1 MMFFGKD
8 FGIDLGT
15 SNVIIYAKGKGIVL
29 REPSV
34 VAVDKNT
41 GRLLGVGLEAQKMLG
56 RTPGNIIAIR
66 PLKSG
71 VISDYEMTERM
82 LREFI
87 CKITSFSLLKPRLL
101 ITIPGGITEV
111 EERAVIDAG
120 LQSGARKVYLIE
132 ETVAAAYGAGLDIA
146 QPAGRMLI
154 DIGGGT
160 TDIAVL
166 SLSGVVESRSIS
178 VAGSSFDEAIVKYV
192 KRKHNILIGERTAEE
207 IKINLGCVYHNQREA
222 SMEVRGRCML
232 TGLPKM
238 FTISSDEMLDA
249 FADVTEDL
257 LDALRGVLETTPP
270 ELVAD
275 IAENGITLTGGG
287 SLLRGI
293 DKLIEANTN
302 IRTRV
307 ADDPDACAAYG
318 AGKALEWMN
327 DMQEGTINL
336 ARRKQMM

>member
-1 MMFFGKD
+1 MIFGKD

-15 SNVIIYAKGKGIVL
+15 SNVIIYMKGKGIVL

-66 PLKSG
+66 PLKDG

-87 CKITSFSLLKPRLL
+87 RKITSFSLLKPRLL

-166 SLSGVVESRSIS
+166 SLSGVVESSS
-178 VAGSSFDEAIVKYV
+178 VNVAGNSFDEAIVKYV
-192 KRKHNILIGERTAEE
+192 KKKHNILIGERTAEE
-207 IKINLGCVYHNQREA
+207 IKINLGCVYHNERDA

-238 FTISSDEMLDA
+238 FTIHSDEMLDA

-257 LDALRGVLETTPP
+257 LDALRSVLETTPP

-275 IAENGITLTGGG
+275 IAENGITITGGG
-287 SLLRGI
+287 SLVRGI

-302 IRTRV
+302 IKTRV

>member
-1 MMFFGKD
+1 MIFGKD

-15 SNVIIYAKGKGIVL
+15 SNVIIYMKGKGIVL

-56 RTPGNIIAIR
+56 RTPGNIIAIH
-66 PLKSG
+66 PLKDG

-87 CKITSFSLLKPRLL
+87 RKITSFSLLKPRLL
-101 ITIPGGITEV
+101 ITIPGSISEV

-120 LQSGARKVYLIE
+120 LQSGARKVYLME
-132 ETVAAAYGAGLDIA
+132 ATVAAALGAGLDIA

-154 DIGGGT
+154 DIGGGI

-166 SLSGVVESRSIS
+166 SLSGVVESRS
-178 VAGSSFDEAIVKYV
+178 VKAAGNSFDDAIVKYV
-192 KRKHNILIGERTAEE
+192 KKKHNILIGERTAEE
-207 IKINLGCVYHNQREA
+207 IKINLGCVYHNERDA

-238 FTISSDEMLDA
+238 FTIHSDEMLDA
-249 FADVTEDL
+249 FAEVTEDL

-275 IAENGITLTGGG
+275 IADNGITITGGG
-287 SLLRGI
+287 SLVRGI

-302 IRTRV
+302 IKTRV

-327 DMQEGTINL
+327 DMQEGAINL

>member
-1 MMFFGKD
+1 MIFGKD

-15 SNVIIYAKGKGIVL
+15 SNVIIYMKGKGIVL

-66 PLKSG
+66 PLKDG

-87 CKITSFSLLKPRLL
+87 RKITSFSLLKPRLL

-166 SLSGVVESRSIS
+166 SLSGVVESSS
-178 VAGSSFDEAIVKYV
+178 VNVAGNSFDEAIVKYV
-192 KRKHNILIGERTAEE
+192 KKKHNILIGERTAEE
-207 IKINLGCVYHNQREA
+207 IKINLGCVYHNERDA

-238 FTISSDEMLDA
+238 FTIHSDEMLDA

-257 LDALRGVLETTPP
+257 LDALRSVLETTPP

-275 IAENGITLTGGG
+275 IAENGITITGGG
-287 SLLRGI
+287 SLVRGI

-302 IRTRV
+302 IKTRV

-318 AGKALEWMN
+318 AGKALDWMN

-336 ARRKQMM
+336 ARRKQML

>member
-1 MMFFGKD
+1 MIFGKD

-15 SNVIIYAKGKGIVL
+15 SNVIIYMKGKGIVL
-29 REPSV
+29 REPAV

-41 GRLLGVGLEAQKMLG
+41 GKLLGVGLEAQKMLG
-56 RTPGNIIAIR
+56 RTPGNIIAIS
-66 PLKSG
+66 PLQDG

-87 CKITSFSLLKPRLL
+87 RKITSFSLLKPRLL
-101 ITIPGGITEV
+101 ITIPGNITEV
-111 EERAVIDAG
+111 QERAVIDAG
-120 LQSGARKVYLIE
+120 MQSGARKVYLIE

-146 QPAGRMLI
+146 QPAGRMLV

-166 SLSGVVESRSIS
+166 SLSGVVESSSINI
-178 VAGSSFDEAIVKYV
+178 AGNSFDEAIIKYV

-207 IKINLGCVYHNQREA
+207 IKINLGCVYHNERDA

-238 FTISSDEMLDA
+238 FTIHSDEMLDA
-249 FADVTEDL
+249 FTDVTEDL
-257 LDALRGVLETTPP
+257 LDAIRSVLETTPP

-275 IAENGITLTGGG
+275 IAENGITVTGGG
-287 SLLRGI
+287 SLVRGI

-302 IRTRV
+302 IKTRV
-307 ADDPDACAAYG
+307 AEEPETCAANG
-318 AGKALEWMN
+318 AGKALEWLN

>member
-1 MMFFGKD
+1 MIFGKD
-8 FGIDLGT
+8 IAIDLGT
-15 SNVIIYAKGKGIVL
+15 SNVIIYMKGKGIVL
-29 REPSV
+29 REPAV

-41 GRLLGVGLEAQKMLG
+41 GKLLGVGLEAQKMLG
-56 RTPGNIIAIR
+56 RTPGNIIAIS
-66 PLKSG
+66 PLQDG

-87 CKITSFSLLKPRLL
+87 RKITSFSLHKPRLL
-101 ITIPGGITEV
+101 VTIPGNITEV
-111 EERAVIDAG
+111 QERAVIDAG
-120 LQSGARKVYLIE
+120 MQSGARKVYLIE

-146 QPAGRMLI
+146 QPAGRMLV

-166 SLSGVVESRSIS
+166 SLSGVVESSSINI
-178 VAGSSFDEAIVKYV
+178 AGNSFDEAIVKYV

-207 IKINLGCVYHNQREA
+207 IKINLGCVYHNERDA
-222 SMEVRGRCML
+222 SMEVRGRCLL

-238 FTISSDEMLDA
+238 FTIHSDEMLDA
-249 FADVTEDL
+249 FTDVTEDL
-257 LDALRGVLETTPP
+257 LDAIRSVLETTPP

-275 IAENGITLTGGG
+275 IAENGITVTGGG
-287 SLLRGI
+287 SLVRGI

-302 IRTRV
+302 IKTRV
-307 ADDPDACAAYG
+307 AEEPETCAANG
-318 AGKALEWMN
+318 AGKALEWLN

>member
-1 MMFFGKD
+1 MIFGKD

-15 SNVIIYAKGKGIVL
+15 SNVIIYMKGKGIVL
-29 REPSV
+29 REPAV

-41 GRLLGVGLEAQKMLG
+41 GKLLGVGLEAQKMLG
-56 RTPGNIIAIR
+56 RTPGNIIAIN
-66 PLKSG
+66 PLQDG

-87 CKITSFSLLKPRLL
+87 RKITSFSLLKPRLL
-101 ITIPGGITEV
+101 ITIPGNITEV
-111 EERAVIDAG
+111 QERAVIDAG
-120 LQSGARKVYLIE
+120 MQSGARKVYLIE

-146 QPAGRMLI
+146 QPAGRMLV

-166 SLSGVVESRSIS
+166 SLSGVVESSSIN
-178 VAGSSFDEAIVKYV
+178 VAGNSFDEAIIKYV

-207 IKINLGCVYHNQREA
+207 IKINLGCVYHNERDA
-222 SMEVRGRCML
+222 SMEVRGRCLL

-238 FTISSDEMLDA
+238 FTIHSDEMLDA
-249 FADVTEDL
+249 FTDVTEDL
-257 LDALRGVLETTPP
+257 LDALRSVLETTPP

-275 IAENGITLTGGG
+275 IAENGITVTGGG
-287 SLLRGI
+287 SLVRGI

-302 IRTRV
+302 IKTRV
-307 ADDPDACAAYG
+307 AEEPETCAANG
-318 AGKALEWMN
+318 AGKALEWIN

>member
-1 MMFFGKD
+1 MIFGKD

-15 SNVIIYAKGKGIVL
+15 SNVIIYMKGKGIVL
-29 REPSV
+29 REPAV

-41 GRLLGVGLEAQKMLG
+41 GKLLGVGLEAQKMLG
-56 RTPGNIIAIR
+56 RTPGNIIAIS
-66 PLKSG
+66 PLQDG

-87 CKITSFSLLKPRLL
+87 RKITSFSLLKPRLL
-101 ITIPGGITEV
+101 VTIPGNITEV
-111 EERAVIDAG
+111 QERAVIDAG
-120 LQSGARKVYLIE
+120 MQSGARKVYLIE

-146 QPAGRMLI
+146 QPAGRMLV

-166 SLSGVVESRSIS
+166 SLSGVVESSS
-178 VAGSSFDEAIVKYV
+178 VNVAGNSFDEAIVKYV

-207 IKINLGCVYHNQREA
+207 IKINLGCVYHNERDA
-222 SMEVRGRCML
+222 SMEVRGRCLL

-238 FTISSDEMLDA
+238 FTIHSDEMLDA
-249 FADVTEDL
+249 FTDVTEDL
-257 LDALRGVLETTPP
+257 LDAIRSVLETTPP

-275 IAENGITLTGGG
+275 IAENGITVTGGG
-287 SLLRGI
+287 SLVRGI

-302 IRTRV
+302 IKTRV
-307 ADDPDACAAYG
+307 AEEPETCAAIG
-318 AGKALEWMN
+318 AGKALEWIN

>member
-1 MMFFGKD
+1 MIFGKD

-15 SNVIIYAKGKGIVL
+15 SNVIIYMKGKGIVL
-29 REPSV
+29 REPAV

-41 GRLLGVGLEAQKMLG
+41 GKLLGVGLEAQKMLG
-56 RTPGNIIAIR
+56 RTPGNIIAIS
-66 PLKSG
+66 PLQDG

-87 CKITSFSLLKPRLL
+87 RKITSFSLLKPRLL
-101 ITIPGGITEV
+101 VTIPGNITEV
-111 EERAVIDAG
+111 QERAVIDAG
-120 LQSGARKVYLIE
+120 MQSGARKVYLIE

-146 QPAGRMLI
+146 QPAGRMLV

-166 SLSGVVESRSIS
+166 SLSGVVESSSINI
-178 VAGSSFDEAIVKYV
+178 AGNSFDEAIVKYV

-207 IKINLGCVYHNQREA
+207 IKINLGCVYHNERDA
-222 SMEVRGRCML
+222 SMEVRGRCLL

-238 FTISSDEMLDA
+238 FTIHSDEMLDA
-249 FADVTEDL
+249 FTDVTEDL
-257 LDALRGVLETTPP
+257 LDAIRSVLETTPP

-275 IAENGITLTGGG
+275 IAENGITVTGGG
-287 SLLRGI
+287 SLVRGI

-302 IRTRV
+302 IKTRV
-307 ADDPDACAAYG
+307 AEEPETCAAIG
-318 AGKALEWMN
+318 AGKALEWIN

>member
-1 MMFFGKD
+1 MIFGKD

-15 SNVIIYAKGKGIVL
+15 SNVIIYMKGKGIVL
-29 REPSV
+29 REPAV

-41 GRLLGVGLEAQKMLG
+41 GKLLGVGLEAQKMLG
-56 RTPGNIIAIR
+56 RTPGNIIAIS
-66 PLKSG
+66 PLQDG

-87 CKITSFSLLKPRLL
+87 RKITSFSLLKPRLL
-101 ITIPGGITEV
+101 ITIPGNITEV
-111 EERAVIDAG
+111 QERAVIDAG
-120 LQSGARKVYLIE
+120 MQSGARKVYLIE
-132 ETVAAAYGAGLDIA
+132 ETVAAAHGAGLDIA
-146 QPAGRMLI
+146 QPAGRMLV

-166 SLSGVVESRSIS
+166 SLSGVVESSSINI
-178 VAGSSFDEAIVKYV
+178 AGNSFDEAIIKYV

-207 IKINLGCVYHNQREA
+207 IKINLGCVYHNERDT

-238 FTISSDEMLDA
+238 FTIHSDEMLDA
-249 FADVTEDL
+249 FTDVTEDL
-257 LDALRGVLETTPP
+257 LDAIRSVLETTPP

-275 IAENGITLTGGG
+275 IAENGITVTGGG
-287 SLLRGI
+287 SLVRGI

-302 IRTRV
+302 IKTRV
-307 ADDPDACAAYG
+307 AEEPETCAAIG
-318 AGKALEWMN
+318 AGKALEWIN

>member
-1 MMFFGKD
+1 MIFGKD

-15 SNVIIYAKGKGIVL
+15 SNVIIYMKGKGIVL
-29 REPSV
+29 REPAV

-41 GRLLGVGLEAQKMLG
+41 GKLLGVGLEAQKMLG
-56 RTPGNIIAIR
+56 RTPGNIIAIS
-66 PLKSG
+66 PLQDG

-87 CKITSFSLLKPRLL
+87 RKITSFSLLKPRLL
-101 ITIPGGITEV
+101 ITIPGNITEV
-111 EERAVIDAG
+111 QERAVIDAG
-120 LQSGARKVYLIE
+120 MQSGARKVYLIE

-146 QPAGRMLI
+146 QPAGRMLV

-166 SLSGVVESRSIS
+166 SLSGVVESSS
-178 VAGSSFDEAIVKYV
+178 VNVAGNSFDEAIVKYV

-207 IKINLGCVYHNQREA
+207 IKINLGCVYHNERDA
-222 SMEVRGRCML
+222 SMEVRGRCLL

-238 FTISSDEMLDA
+238 FTIHSDEMLDA
-249 FADVTEDL
+249 FTDVTEDL
-257 LDALRGVLETTPP
+257 LDAIRSVLETTPP

-275 IAENGITLTGGG
+275 IAENGITVTGGG
-287 SLLRGI
+287 SLVRGI

-302 IRTRV
+302 IKTRV
-307 ADDPDACAAYG
+307 AEEPETCAAIG
-318 AGKALEWMN
+318 AGKALEWIN

>member
-1 MMFFGKD
+1 MIFGKD

-15 SNVIIYAKGKGIVL
+15 SNVIIYMKGKGIVL

-56 RTPGNIIAIR
+56 RTPGNIIAIH
-66 PLKSG
+66 PLKDG

-87 CKITSFSLLKPRLL
+87 RKITSFSLLKPRLL
-101 ITIPGGITEV
+101 ITIPGSISEV

-132 ETVAAAYGAGLDIA
+132 ASVAAALGAGLDIA

-154 DIGGGT
+154 DIGGGI

-166 SLSGVVESRSIS
+166 SLSGVVESRS
-178 VAGSSFDEAIVKYV
+178 VKAAGNSFDDAIVKYV

-207 IKINLGCVYHNQREA
+207 IKINLGCVYHNERDA

-238 FTISSDEMLDA
+238 FTIHSDEMLDA
-249 FADVTEDL
+249 FAEVTEDL

-275 IAENGITLTGGG
+275 IADNGITITGGG
-287 SLLRGI
+287 SLVRGL

-302 IRTRV
+302 IKTRV

-327 DMQEGTINL
+327 DMQEGAINL

>member
-1 MMFFGKD
+1 MIFGKD

-15 SNVIIYAKGKGIVL
+15 SNVIIYMKGKGIVL

-56 RTPGNIIAIR
+56 RTPGNIIAIH
-66 PLKSG
+66 PLKDG

-87 CKITSFSLLKPRLL
+87 RKITSFSLLKPRLL
-101 ITIPGGITEV
+101 ITIPGSISEV
-111 EERAVIDAG
+111 EERAVVDAG

-132 ETVAAAYGAGLDIA
+132 ASVAAALGAGLDIA

-154 DIGGGT
+154 DIGGGI

-166 SLSGVVESRSIS
+166 SLSGVVESRS
-178 VAGSSFDEAIVKYV
+178 VKAAGNSFDDAIVKYV

-207 IKINLGCVYHNQREA
+207 IKINLGCVYHNERDA

-238 FTISSDEMLDA
+238 FTIHSDEMLDA
-249 FADVTEDL
+249 FAEVTEDL

-275 IAENGITLTGGG
+275 IADNGITITGGG
-287 SLLRGI
+287 SLVRGI

-302 IRTRV
+302 IKTRV

-327 DMQEGTINL
+327 DMQEGAINL

>member
-1 MMFFGKD
+1 MIFGKD

-15 SNVIIYAKGKGIVL
+15 SNVIIYMKGKGIVL
-29 REPSV
+29 REPAV

-41 GRLLGVGLEAQKMLG
+41 GKLLGVGLEAQKMLG
-56 RTPGNIIAIR
+56 RTPGNIIAIS
-66 PLKSG
+66 PLQDG

-87 CKITSFSLLKPRLL
+87 RKITSFSLLKPRLL
-101 ITIPGGITEV
+101 ITIPGNITEV
-111 EERAVIDAG
+111 QERAVIDAG
-120 LQSGARKVYLIE
+120 MQSGARKVYLIE
-132 ETVAAAYGAGLDIA
+132 ETVAAAHGAGLDIA
-146 QPAGRMLI
+146 QPAGRMLV

-166 SLSGVVESRSIS
+166 SLSGVVESSSINI
-178 VAGSSFDEAIVKYV
+178 AGNSFDEAIIKYV

-207 IKINLGCVYHNQREA
+207 IKINLGCVYHNERDA

-238 FTISSDEMLDA
+238 FTIHSDEMLDA
-249 FADVTEDL
+249 FTDVTEDL
-257 LDALRGVLETTPP
+257 LDAIRSVLETTPP

-275 IAENGITLTGGG
+275 IAENGITVTGGG
-287 SLLRGI
+287 SLVRGI

-302 IRTRV
+302 IKTRV
-307 ADDPDACAAYG
+307 AEEPETCAANG
-318 AGKALEWMN
+318 AGKALEWLN

>member
-1 MMFFGKD
+1 
-8 FGIDLGT
+8 
-15 SNVIIYAKGKGIVL
+15 
-29 REPSV
+29 
-34 VAVDKNT
+34 
-41 GRLLGVGLEAQKMLG
+41 
-56 RTPGNIIAIR
+56 
-66 PLKSG
+66 
-71 VISDYEMTERM
+71 
-82 LREFI
+82 
-87 CKITSFSLLKPRLL
+87 
-101 ITIPGGITEV
+101 
-111 EERAVIDAG
+111 
-120 LQSGARKVYLIE
+120 
-132 ETVAAAYGAGLDIA
+132 
-146 QPAGRMLI
+146 
-154 DIGGGT
+154 
-160 TDIAVL
+160 
-166 SLSGVVESRSIS
+166 
-178 VAGSSFDEAIVKYV
+178 
-192 KRKHNILIGERTAEE
+192 
-207 IKINLGCVYHNQREA
+207 
-222 SMEVRGRCML
+222 MEVRGRCML

>member
-1 MMFFGKD
+1 MIFGKD

-15 SNVIIYAKGKGIVL
+15 SNVIIYMKGKGIVL

-41 GRLLGVGLEAQKMLG
+41 GKLLGVGLEAQKMLG
-56 RTPGNIIAIR
+56 RTPGNIIAIS
-66 PLKSG
+66 PLQDG

-87 CKITSFSLLKPRLL
+87 RKITSFSLLKPRLL
-101 ITIPGGITEV
+101 ITIPGNITEV
-111 EERAVIDAG
+111 QERAVIDAG
-120 LQSGARKVYLIE
+120 MQSGARKVYLIE
-132 ETVAAAYGAGLDIA
+132 ETVAAAHGAGLDIA
-146 QPAGRMLI
+146 QPAGRMLV

-166 SLSGVVESRSIS
+166 SLSGVVESGSVN
-178 VAGSSFDEAIVKYV
+178 VAGNSFDEAIVKYV
-192 KRKHNILIGERTAEE
+192 KRKHNILIGQRTAEE
-207 IKINLGCVYHNQREA
+207 IKINLGCVYHNERDA

-238 FTISSDEMLDA
+238 FTIHSDEMLDA
-249 FADVTEDL
+249 FTDVTEDL
-257 LDALRGVLETTPP
+257 LDAIRSVLETTPP

-275 IAENGITLTGGG
+275 IAENGITVTGGG
-287 SLLRGI
+287 SLVRGI

-302 IRTRV
+302 IKTRI
-307 ADDPDACAAYG
+307 AEEPEACAAYG
-318 AGKALEWMN
+318 AGKALDWIN

>member
-1 MMFFGKD
+1 MIFGKD

-15 SNVIIYAKGKGIVL
+15 SNVIIYMKGRGIVL

-66 PLKSG
+66 PIKNG

-87 CKITSFSLLKPRLL
+87 RKITSFSLLKPRLL
-101 ITIPGGITEV
+101 ITIPGAISEV
-111 EERAVIDAG
+111 EERAVVDAG
-120 LQSGARKVYLIE
+120 LQSGARKVYLME
-132 ETVAAAYGAGLDIA
+132 ETVAAAFGAGLDISL
-146 QPAGRMLI
+146 PAGRMLI

-166 SLSGVVESRSIS
+166 SLSGVVESGS
-178 VAGSSFDEAIVKYV
+178 VNAAGSSFDEAVIRYV

-207 IKINLGCVYHNQREA
+207 IKINLGCVYHNERDA

-238 FTISSDEMLDA
+238 FTIHSDEMLDA
-249 FADVTEDL
+249 FADVTEIL
-257 LDALRGVLETTPP
+257 LDGIRSVLEATPP

-287 SLLRGI
+287 SLVRGM

-302 IRTRV
+302 IKTRV
-307 ADDPDACAAYG
+307 AEEPEACAALG
-318 AGKALEWMN
+318 VGKALDWMN

-336 ARRKQMM
+336 ARRRQML

>member
-1 MMFFGKD
+1 MIFGKD

-15 SNVIIYAKGKGIVL
+15 SNVIIYMKGKGIVL

-41 GRLLGVGLEAQKMLG
+41 GKLLGVGLEAQKMLG

-66 PLKSG
+66 PLKNG

-87 CKITSFSLLKPRLL
+87 RKITSFSLLKPRLL
-101 ITIPGGITEV
+101 ITIPGGISEV

-166 SLSGVVESRSIS
+166 SLSGVVESASLTI
-178 VAGSSFDEAIVKYV
+178 AGNSFDEAIVKYV

-207 IKINLGCVYHNQREA
+207 IKINLGCVYHNEREA

-238 FTISSDEMLDA
+238 FTIHSDEMLDA

-257 LDALRGVLETTPP
+257 LDALRGVLENTPP

-275 IAENGITLTGGG
+275 IAENGITVTGGG
-287 SLLRGI
+287 SLVRGI

-302 IRTRV
+302 IKTRV
-307 ADDPDACAAYG
+307 ADDPETCAAYG
-318 AGKALEWMN
+318 AGKALDWMN

>member
-1 MMFFGKD
+1 MIFGKD

-15 SNVIIYAKGKGIVL
+15 SNVIIYMKGKGIVL

-66 PLKSG
+66 PLKDG

-87 CKITSFSLLKPRLL
+87 RKITTFSLLKPRLL

-120 LQSGARKVYLIE
+120 LQSGARKVFLIE

-166 SLSGVVESRSIS
+166 SLSGVVESDS
-178 VAGSSFDEAIVKYV
+178 VTVSGNSFDEAIIKYV

-207 IKINLGCVYHNQREA
+207 IKINLGCVYHNERDA

-238 FTISSDEMLDA
+238 FTIHSDEMLDA
-249 FADVTEDL
+249 FADVAEDL
-257 LDALRGVLETTPP
+257 LDALRSVLEATPP

-287 SLLRGI
+287 SLVRGI
-293 DKLIEANTN
+293 DKMIEANTN

>member
-1 MMFFGKD
+1 MIFGKD

-15 SNVIIYAKGKGIVL
+15 SNVIIYMKGKGIVL

-41 GRLLGVGLEAQKMLG
+41 GKLLGVGLEAQKMLG
-56 RTPGNIIAIR
+56 RTPGNIIAIS
-66 PLKSG
+66 PLQDG

-87 CKITSFSLLKPRLL
+87 RKITSFSLLKPRLL
-101 ITIPGGITEV
+101 VTIPGNITEV
-111 EERAVIDAG
+111 QERAVIDAG
-120 LQSGARKVYLIE
+120 MQSGARKVYLIE

-146 QPAGRMLI
+146 QPAGRMLV

-166 SLSGVVESRSIS
+166 SLSGVVESSSINI
-178 VAGSSFDEAIVKYV
+178 AGNSFDEAIVKYV

-207 IKINLGCVYHNQREA
+207 IKINLGCVYHNERDA
-222 SMEVRGRCML
+222 SMEVRGRCLL

-238 FTISSDEMLDA
+238 FTIHSDEMLDA
-249 FADVTEDL
+249 FTDVTEDL
-257 LDALRGVLETTPP
+257 LDAIRSVLETTPP

-275 IAENGITLTGGG
+275 IAENGITVTGGG
-287 SLLRGI
+287 SLVRGI

-302 IRTRV
+302 IKTRV
-307 ADDPDACAAYG
+307 AEEPETCAAIG
-318 AGKALEWMN
+318 AGKALEWIN

>member
-1 MMFFGKD
+1 MIFGKD

-15 SNVIIYAKGKGIVL
+15 SNVIIYMKGKGIVL
-29 REPSV
+29 REPAV

-41 GRLLGVGLEAQKMLG
+41 GKLLGVGLEAQKMLG
-56 RTPGNIIAIR
+56 RTPGNIIAIS
-66 PLKSG
+66 PLQDG

-87 CKITSFSLLKPRLL
+87 RKITSFSLLKPRLL
-101 ITIPGGITEV
+101 ITIPGNITEV
-111 EERAVIDAG
+111 QERAVIDAG
-120 LQSGARKVYLIE
+120 MQSGARKVYLME

-146 QPAGRMLI
+146 QPAGRMLV

-166 SLSGVVESRSIS
+166 SLSGVVEANSVN
-178 VAGSSFDEAIVKYV
+178 VAGNSFDEAIIKYV

-207 IKINLGCVYHNQREA
+207 IKINLGCVYHNERDA

-238 FTISSDEMLDA
+238 FTIHSDEMLDA
-249 FADVTEDL
+249 FTDVTEDL
-257 LDALRGVLETTPP
+257 LDAIRSVLETTPP

-275 IAENGITLTGGG
+275 IAENGITVTGGG
-287 SLLRGI
+287 SLVRGI

-302 IRTRV
+302 IKTRV
-307 ADDPDACAAYG
+307 AEEPETCAAIG
-318 AGKALEWMN
+318 AGKALEWIN

>member
-1 MMFFGKD
+1 MIFGKD

-15 SNVIIYAKGKGIVL
+15 SNVIIYMKGKGIVL
-29 REPSV
+29 REPAV

-41 GRLLGVGLEAQKMLG
+41 GKLLGVGLEAQKMLG
-56 RTPGNIIAIR
+56 RTPGNIIAIS
-66 PLKSG
+66 PLQDG

-87 CKITSFSLLKPRLL
+87 RKITSFSLLKPRLL
-101 ITIPGGITEV
+101 ITIPGNITEV
-111 EERAVIDAG
+111 QERAVIDAG
-120 LQSGARKVYLIE
+120 MQSGARKVYLME

-146 QPAGRMLI
+146 QPAGRMLV

-166 SLSGVVESRSIS
+166 SLSGVVESSS
-178 VAGSSFDEAIVKYV
+178 VNVAGNSFDEAIIKYV

-207 IKINLGCVYHNQREA
+207 IKINLGCVYHNERDA

-238 FTISSDEMLDA
+238 FTIHSDEMLDA
-249 FADVTEDL
+249 FTDVTEDL
-257 LDALRGVLETTPP
+257 LDAIRSVLETTPP

-275 IAENGITLTGGG
+275 IAENGITVTGGG
-287 SLLRGI
+287 SLVRGI

-302 IRTRV
+302 IKTRV
-307 ADDPDACAAYG
+307 AEEPETCAAMG
-318 AGKALEWMN
+318 AGKALEWIN

>member
-1 MMFFGKD
+1 MIFGKD

-15 SNVIIYAKGKGIVL
+15 SNVIIYMKGKGIVL
-29 REPSV
+29 REPAV

-41 GRLLGVGLEAQKMLG
+41 GKLLGVGLEAQKMLG
-56 RTPGNIIAIR
+56 RTPGNIIAIS
-66 PLKSG
+66 PLQDG

-87 CKITSFSLLKPRLL
+87 RKITSFSLLKPRLL
-101 ITIPGGITEV
+101 ITIPGNITEV
-111 EERAVIDAG
+111 QERAVIDAG
-120 LQSGARKVYLIE
+120 MQSGARKVYLIE
-132 ETVAAAYGAGLDIA
+132 ETVAAAHGAGLDIA
-146 QPAGRMLI
+146 QPAGRMLV

-166 SLSGVVESRSIS
+166 SLSGVVESSSINI
-178 VAGSSFDEAIVKYV
+178 AGNSFDEAIIKYV

-207 IKINLGCVYHNQREA
+207 IKINLGCVYHNERDA

-238 FTISSDEMLDA
+238 FTIHSDEMLDA
-249 FADVTEDL
+249 FTDVTEDL
-257 LDALRGVLETTPP
+257 LDAIRSVLETTPP

-275 IAENGITLTGGG
+275 IAENGITVTGGG
-287 SLLRGI
+287 SLVRGI

-302 IRTRV
+302 IKTRV
-307 ADDPDACAAYG
+307 AEEPETCAAIG
-318 AGKALEWMN
+318 AGKALEWIN

>member
-1 MMFFGKD
+1 MIFGKD

-15 SNVIIYAKGKGIVL
+15 SNVIIYMKGKGIVL
-29 REPSV
+29 REPAV

-41 GRLLGVGLEAQKMLG
+41 GKLLGVGLEAQKMLG
-56 RTPGNIIAIR
+56 RTPGNIIAIS
-66 PLKSG
+66 PLQDG

-87 CKITSFSLLKPRLL
+87 RKITSFSLLKPRLL
-101 ITIPGGITEV
+101 ITIPGNITEV
-111 EERAVIDAG
+111 QERAVIDAG
-120 LQSGARKVYLIE
+120 MQSGARKVYLIE
-132 ETVAAAYGAGLDIA
+132 ETVAAAHGAGLDIA
-146 QPAGRMLI
+146 QPAGRMLV

-166 SLSGVVESRSIS
+166 SLSGVVESSSINI
-178 VAGSSFDEAIVKYV
+178 AGNSFDEAIIKYV

-207 IKINLGCVYHNQREA
+207 IKINLGCVYHNERDA

-238 FTISSDEMLDA
+238 FTIHSDEMLDA
-249 FADVTEDL
+249 FTDVTEDL
-257 LDALRGVLETTPP
+257 LDAIRSVLETTPP

-275 IAENGITLTGGG
+275 IAENGITVTGGG
-287 SLLRGI
+287 SLVRGI
-293 DKLIEANTN
+293 DKLIEANTS
-302 IRTRV
+302 IKTRV
-307 ADDPDACAAYG
+307 AEEPETCAAMG
-318 AGKALEWMN
+318 AGKALEWIN